1 MRKAVL
7 CLCITHCAHAA
18 QKAHLAARVLCCAI
32 GCAPVH
38 CHAAPLPIVDEA
50 VDALR
55 SRGSALTTQQQGAA
69 ADALLKAADAY
80 GGVVSLERSNVATA
94 LGNAPSRGVVLVK
107 DSNVRGVLTVT
118 ALEQTSPLF
127 AGGLRVGA
135 RRRPLQ
141 P

>member
-7 CLCITHCAHAA
+7 CLCITHYAHAA

-55 SRGSALTTQQQGAA
+55 SRGSALTTQQQVAA
-69 ADALLKAADAY
+69 APPPQQPPHMHPPHMYL
-80 GGVVSLERSNVATA
+80 SLIHI
-94 LGNAPSRGVVLVK
+94 
-107 DSNVRGVLTVT
+107 
-118 ALEQTSPLF
+118 
-127 AGGLRVGA
+127 
-135 RRRPLQ
+135 
-141 P
+141 